1 VLNKKKYQYHD
12 VGLNPAIQNAA
23 QALAIDE
30 RRKPFAPD
38 VWTKP
43 VGWDGKLD
51 QAWFPGVHSNIGGGY
66 APDGLANEPLH
77 WIIGHAEQLG
87 LEVDTAYLAHFLPCF
102 NSVLNDSM
110 TITYKVMGE
119 NVRRLGQHANDGEA
133 LHRSAI
139 DRKNLLACAYDPP
152 NLDLN
157 LPVVDTTRLPRGQPC
172 PERP

>member
-1 VLNKKKYQYHD
+1 
-12 VGLNPAIQNAA
+12 
-23 QALAIDE
+23 
-30 RRKPFAPD
+30 
-38 VWTKP
+38 
-43 VGWDGKLD
+43 
-51 QAWFPGVHSNIGGGY
+51 
-66 APDGLANEPLH
+66 
-77 WIIGHAEQLG
+77 
-87 LEVDTAYLAHFLPCF
+87 
-102 NSVLNDSM
+102 M